1 MEAHRSKR
9 FPAGVLER
17 SAVASGTRKRNGC
30 RSGGHPVRMRF
41 TRSGLDVPKR
51 GLRRCHAGSEISVH
65 MRTGSADDR
74 VLVAGPVSRFFIK
87 FLIEIVA
94 PRMIDGR
101 RPSRVTASETSS

>member
-1 MEAHRSKR
+1 M
-9 FPAGVLER
+9 G
-17 SAVASGTRKRNGC
+17 
-30 RSGGHPVRMRF
+30 
-41 TRSGLDVPKR
+41 
-51 GLRRCHAGSEISVH
+51 
-65 MRTGSADDR
+65 TGSADDR